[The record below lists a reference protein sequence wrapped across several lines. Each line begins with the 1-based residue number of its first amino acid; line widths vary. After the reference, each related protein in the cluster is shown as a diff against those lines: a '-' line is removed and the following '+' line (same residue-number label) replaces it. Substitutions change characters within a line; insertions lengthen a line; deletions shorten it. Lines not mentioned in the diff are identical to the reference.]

1 MQLLQKQVGL
11 QGNEEMKPMC
21 AKPAP
26 IILGMEVALLLSFD
40 QKCVLRQPNLW
51 LNIRLRSCSAVA
63 GCMDMMYKHTGRHV
77 CLCLNISSKN
87 RNPMDLGISDS
98 CVMSVTVLEYIL
110 SDSEKCVIDQVTMF
124 NNSVQSCLI
133 CYRPSD
139 YVQ

>member
-51 LNIRLRSCSAVA
+51 LNICLRSCSAVA
-63 GCMDMMYKHTGRHV
+63 VLTSCI
-77 CLCLNISSKN
+77 NI
-87 RNPMDLGISDS
+87 LGGMF
-98 CVMSVTVLEYIL
+98 VYIEIFL
-110 SDSEKCVIDQVTMF
+110 AKTEIPWIWGFQTAV
-124 NNSVQSCLI
+124 
-133 CYRPSD
+133 
-139 YVQ
+139 